1 MAVFEYKGLNAKGKP
16 VTGVLDADNPRVL
29 KMNLRKEGIFLT
41 EYAETDRA
49 GGKKAVV
56 KGTQK
61 AAGSKDVE
69 LGKMF
74 QRVKLIDVSIVTR
87 QLATL
92 IRAGIPVVDS
102 LSATID
108 QTESPKLKS
117 VLTDIRQQVNEGSSL
132 ANAMGR
138 HPKVFGDMFVNMVR
152 AGESSGTLDIVFLRL
167 ADFIEGQV
175 KLRSKLVGTMMY
187 PVIMLCVGFGI
198 VSLMMVFV
206 IPKITEMFTE
216 MGAQLPWQTRMLI
229 GASSFFRSYWFL
241 IFGAIGGLI
250 YWFMKWKVTKSGLE
264 KWDAIRLKV
273 PVFGDLVRMI
283 AITRFSKTF
292 GTLLS
297 SGVPLLVALDIV
309 KSVMNNV
316 VLAKVIDDARV
327 GIKEGESIAGP
338 LKRSNQ
344 FPPMVTH
351 MIAIGEKSGQ
361 LEEMLNNV
369 SSAYESQV
377 DSRVSQLTA
386 VLEPLML
393 VLMGIGVAFLVF
405 AILMPMLQM
414 NEAITAGG

>member
-1 MAVFEYKGLNAKGKP
+1 MAVFEYKGLNAKGKA
-16 VTGVLDADNPRVL
+16 VSGVLDSENPRTL

-41 EYAETDRA
+41 EYAQTDKA
-49 GGKKAVV
+49 GGRKAVV
-56 KGTQK
+56 KGTLK
-61 AAGSKDVE
+61 TAGSKDVE
-69 LGKMF
+69 LGKML
-74 QRVKLIDVSIVTR
+74 QRVKLMDVAIVTR

-92 IRAGIPVVDS
+92 IKAGIPVVDS

-108 QTESPKLKS
+108 QTENPKLKS
-117 VLTDIRQQVNEGSSL
+117 ALTGIRQQVNEGSSL
-132 ANAMGR
+132 ANALAQY
-138 HPKVFGDMFVNMVR
+138 PKIFSDMFVNMVR
-152 AGESSGTLDIVFLRL
+152 AGESSGTLDIVFIRL
-167 ADFIEGQV
+167 ADFIESQV
-175 KLRSKLVGTMMY
+175 KLRTKLMGTMMY
-187 PVIMLCVGFGI
+187 PVIMLVVGFAI

-216 MGAQLPWQTRMLI
+216 LGSELPWQTKMLI
-229 GASSFFRSYWFL
+229 GASDLFRSYWYLVF
-241 IFGAIGGLI
+241 ATIGGVI
-250 YWFMKWKVTKSGLE
+250 WYFNKWRQQEKGRE
-264 KWDAIRLKV
+264 KWDAFRLRV
-273 PVFGDLVRMI
+273 PVFGELQRMI

-297 SGVPLLVALDIV
+297 SGVSLLVALDIV

-316 VLAKVIDDARV
+316 VLSKVIDDART
-327 GIKEGESIAGP
+327 GIREGESIAGP

-369 SSAYESQV
+369 SSAYEAQV
-377 DSRVSQLTA
+377 DSKVSQLTA
-386 VLEPLML
+386 VLEPIML

-414 NEAITAGG
+414 NQAITGGG